1 MAPGLFARAYRAT
14 IHSEQLPLDSRICAK
29 CGRDIPA
36 GETACPCGASQ
47 PHRYWLHSRETILLL
62 SFVGLVAAFLVT
74 GTAVRAY
81 HQRRRILAE
90 SWFEK
95 GSGHLQNG
103 QPALALTDLET
114 ALTYARGRC
123 VRRPVAAV

>member
-1 MAPGLFARAYRAT
+1 M
-14 IHSEQLPLDSRICAK
+14 DSFRICAK

-36 GETACPCGASQ
+36 GETACPCSPSQ

-81 HQRRRILAE
+81 ELAWDAGSHDARRVE
-90 SWFEK
+90 
-95 GSGHLQNG
+95 
-103 QPALALTDLET
+103 
-114 ALTYARGRC
+114 
-123 VRRPVAAV
+123 